1 MGILFGELTVHFTEL
16 DISLHE
22 ASPEHSQPVT
32 ATVRGPG
39 ASG

>member
-1 MGILFGELTVHFTEL
+1 MGILFGELSVHFTDL

-32 ATVRGPG
+32 ATAGDP
-39 ASG
+39 A